1 MPKIKSKSWG
11 QYAIHRF
18 GEYLVTAELCRRGFS
33 ATPFAGNLPHID
45 IMAMDEDGSFIPVQV
60 KTIKQNSSW
69 QFDVRNFVDVQFD
82 GNRHIDIMAMDEDGS
97 FIPVQVKTIKQNS
110 SWQFDV
116 RNFADVQFDGN
127 RQILKSPKDPPYPNL
142 ICVLVRRGE
151 VYGEDMFFILTWE
164 ELRDII
170 YMKYSDDVA
179 RRLGG
184 IRPRTPQSTHYAI
197 YPIDLVEYKDRW
209 ELFEKIRTGLH
220 RE

>member
-82 GNRHIDIMAMDEDGS
+82 GNR
-97 FIPVQVKTIKQNS
+97 
-110 SWQFDV
+110 
-116 RNFADVQFDGN
+116 
-127 RQILKSPKDPPYPNL
+127 QILKSPKDPPYPNL

-151 VYGEDMFFILTWE
+151 VY
-164 ELRDII
+164 
-170 YMKYSDDVA
+170 
-179 RRLGG
+179 
-184 IRPRTPQSTHYAI
+184 
-197 YPIDLVEYKDRW
+197 
-209 ELFEKIRTGLH
+209 
-220 RE
+220 

>member
-1 MPKIKSKSWG
+1 MEAKMPKIKSKSWG
-11 QYAIHRF
+11 QHAIHRF

-45 IMAMDEDGSFIPVQV
+45 IMAMGEDGSFIPVQV
-60 KTIKQNSSW
+60 KTIKRESSW

-82 GNRHIDIMAMDEDGS
+82 GI
-97 FIPVQVKTIKQNS
+97 
-110 SWQFDV
+110 
-116 RNFADVQFDGN
+116 

-151 VYGEDMFFILTWE
+151 VYGEDMFFVLTWE

-170 YMKYSDDVA
+170 HMKYDEDIV
-179 RRLGG
+179 RKLGG
-184 IRPRTPQSTHYAI
+184 IRPRTPQSTHCAL

-209 ELFEKIRTGLH
+209 ELFEKLKTGLH